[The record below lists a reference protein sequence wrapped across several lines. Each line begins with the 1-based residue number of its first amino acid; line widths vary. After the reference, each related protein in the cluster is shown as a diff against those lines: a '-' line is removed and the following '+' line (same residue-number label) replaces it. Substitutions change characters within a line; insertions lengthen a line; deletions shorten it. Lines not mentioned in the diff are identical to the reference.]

1 MAPRASRRL
10 EFILPAALALIGM
23 ALLWWEPFP
32 LQVTRH
38 TLFDQYQRWSP
49 RAYHASPVRII
60 DIDEESL
67 KRIGQWPWPR
77 TRLAEL
83 VERLKEKRVA
93 AVAFDVVFAESD
105 RTSPQNAVKAWAID
119 SEAVLDELAKLPD
132 HDKVFANS
140 LREVPTV
147 TGFTLGGA
155 AHAPEVRDE
164 ELLLLPSRHILV
176 GGFDGTGLHRFSQA
190 TPSIPILAQASAGQ
204 GALTFVPDHD
214 GVIRRVPL
222 VLGLGSKPVPTL
234 TAELLRVSQKT
245 PNHLLVAADGAT
257 HRLAEVRIG
266 RFRIPTNAHGEI
278 WMHYSGTEPGRYVP
292 AWKLL
297 EGKALDIPLDD
308 HLVIVGTSAPGLLD
322 LRFSTLGQVIPGV
335 EVHAQAIEQILSG
348 HLLVRPSWVLAAE
361 TALVALGTAFAALL
375 GLRTRALTAALATL
389 CLAVALSGAGWAS
402 FQLKGILIDTAFP
415 AAMTLLAF
423 VVGSLIHHVLTEQDQ
438 RWVRNAFSR
447 YVSPNRVDYL
457 VNHPDAMALGGQR
470 QQCSFVF
477 TDLTDFTHLMES
489 IDPAQAVGVL
499 NRYLDGMIGI
509 AFRHEGTLD
518 RIVGDAVAIMFSAPV
533 AQDDHPARALACALE
548 MDEFAARFAEE
559 AAESGCPLG
568 TTRIGVHTGEVIV
581 GNFGGSALFDYRALG
596 DVVNTASRLEGANK
610 HLGTTLCLSAATL
623 AGCRPSPTVR
633 PVGKLRLKGRNAL
646 LTVYEPV
653 VPRLAAE
660 RAPTE
665 EYCRAFE
672 RLVERTESTP
682 QNHPPEAG
690 NPNAEAMAAFGDL
703 ARRYPLD
710 PLVRLHLNRLNAGE
724 TDDIIVLGSK

>member
-1 MAPRASRRL
+1 MTRLLSRRL
-10 EFILPAALALIGM
+10 EFILPAAMALIGM

-32 LQVTRH
+32 LQVARH
-38 TLFDQYQRWSP
+38 ALFDQYQRWSP
-49 RAYHASPVRII
+49 RAYHSPPVRII

-67 KRIGQWPWPR
+67 RRIGQWPWPR

-83 VERLKEKRVA
+83 VERLKEKGVA
-93 AVAFDVVFAESD
+93 AVAFDIVFAESD
-105 RTSPQNAVKAWAID
+105 RTSPRNAIKAWAIE
-119 SEAVLDELAKLPD
+119 SEAVLDELGKLPD
-132 HDKVFANS
+132 HDAVFANS
-140 LREVPTV
+140 LRELPAV
-147 TGFTLGGA
+147 TGFTLGGS
-155 AHAPEVRDE
+155 AHAPEEDDDKQ
-164 ELLLLPSRHILV
+164 LSPPSRHILI
-176 GGFDGTGLHRFSQA
+176 GGFDRTGLHRFSQT

-234 TAELLRVSQKT
+234 TAELLRISQKT
-245 PNHLLVAADGAT
+245 PNHLLVAADGAP

-278 WMHYSGTEPGRYVP
+278 WMHYSKTEPGRYVP

-297 EGKALDIPLDD
+297 EGKAPEMQLDD

-322 LRFSTLGQVIPGV
+322 LRFSALGQVIPGV

-389 CLAVALSGAGWAS
+389 GLAVALSSAGWAS
-402 FQLKGILIDTAFP
+402 FQVHGILVDTAFP
-415 AAMTLLAF
+415 VAMTLLAF
-423 VVGSLIHHVLTEQDQ
+423 VAGSLIHHFVTEQDQ

-457 VNHPDAMALGGQR
+457 IKHPDAMALGGQR
-470 QQCSFVF
+470 QECSFVF

-489 IDPAQAVGVL
+489 IDPAQAVSVL

-610 HLGTTLCLSAATL
+610 YLGTSICLSGATL
-623 AGCRPSPTVR
+623 AGCQAPPAVR
-633 PVGKLRLKGRNAL
+633 PIGRLRLKGKNAL
-646 LTVYEPV
+646 LTVFEPI
-653 VPRLAAE
+653 VPRLVAE
-660 RAPTE
+660 RAPRE
-665 EYCRAFE
+665 DYCRAFE
-672 RLVERTESTP
+672 ALMNRTSSD
-682 QNHPPEAG
+682 PEPAHG
-690 NPNAEAMAAFGDL
+690 PGSLAEVRTAFENL
-703 ARRYPLD
+703 ARRYPRD
-710 PLVRLHLNRLNAGE
+710 PLVRLHLDRLTAGE
-724 TDDIIVLGSK
+724 TDDIIVLEGK

>member
-1 MAPRASRRL
+1 MTSRQSRRF
-10 EFILPAALALIGM
+10 EFLLPAVLALIGM

-32 LQVTRH
+32 LQVARH
-38 TLFDQYQRWSP
+38 ALFDQYQRWNP
-49 RAYHASPVRII
+49 RTYHGPPVRII

-83 VERLKEKRVA
+83 VGQLKEKRVA
-93 AVAFDVVFAESD
+93 AIAFDIVFAESD
-105 RTSPQNAVKAWAID
+105 RTSPRNAAKAWAID
-119 SEAVLDELAKLPD
+119 SEAIRGELERLPD
-132 HDKVFANS
+132 HDEVFANS
-140 LREVPTV
+140 LREAPVV
-147 TGFTLGGA
+147 TGFTLGNSG
-155 AHAPEVRDE
+155 HAPKARGE
-164 ELLLLPSRHILV
+164 EQLSLASRHVLV
-176 GGFDGTGLHRFSQA
+176 GGFDGSGLHRFSQA

-234 TAELLRVSQKT
+234 TAELLRISQKT
-245 PNHLLVAADGAT
+245 PNHLLVAADGAP

-292 AWKLL
+292 AWKLI
-297 EGKALDIPLDD
+297 EGKALDISLDD

-322 LRFSTLGQVIPGV
+322 LRFSALGHVIPGV

-389 CLAVALSGAGWAS
+389 CLAVALSSAGWAS
-402 FQLKGILIDTAFP
+402 FQVHGILIDTAFP
-415 AAMTLLAF
+415 VAMTLLAF
-423 VVGSLIHHVLTEQDQ
+423 VVGSLIHHFVTEQDQ

-470 QQCSFVF
+470 QECSFVF

-489 IDPAQAVGVL
+489 IDPAKAVSVL

-533 AQDDHPARALACALE
+533 AQDDHPARALACAVE

-610 HLGTTLCLSAATL
+610 YLGTTLCLSAATL
-623 AGCRPSPTVR
+623 AGCRPAPAVR
-633 PVGKLRLKGRNAL
+633 PIGRLKLKGRNTL
-646 LTVYEPV
+646 LTVYEPI

-660 RAPTE
+660 RAPTG

-672 RLVERTESTP
+672 MLLERTESSS
-682 QNHPPEAG
+682 QPPLPETG
-690 NPNAEAMAAFGDL
+690 SRNAEAMTAFENL
-703 ARRYPLD
+703 ARRYPTD
-710 PLVRLHLNRLNAGE
+710 PLVRLHLSRLHAGE
-724 TDDIIVLGSK
+724 TGDIIVLENK

>member
-245 PNHLLVAADGAT
+245 PNHLLMAADGAT

-402 FQLKGILIDTAFP
+402 FQVHGTLIDTAFP
-415 AAMTLLAF
+415 VAMTLLAF
-423 VVGSLIHHVLTEQDQ
+423 VVGSLIHHFVTEQDQ

-489 IDPAQAVGVL
+489 IDPAQAVSVL